1 MRQAIRNYTNAIKKI
16 GGTVVYETGGC
27 ATMKVTKNK
36 QEIWAGVTVAAG
48 YEYTVTIIEK
58 EEMRQD
64 VVAVA
69 EAMMNDI
76 ATTGHV
82 AILRYREIRNQGR
95 V

>member
-48 YEYTVTIIEK
+48 YDERHRHNRACGNTSIQGNPK
-58 EEMRQD
+58 SRQS
-64 VVAVA
+64 
-69 EAMMNDI
+69 
-76 ATTGHV
+76 
-82 AILRYREIRNQGR
+82 LSRR
-95 V
+95 